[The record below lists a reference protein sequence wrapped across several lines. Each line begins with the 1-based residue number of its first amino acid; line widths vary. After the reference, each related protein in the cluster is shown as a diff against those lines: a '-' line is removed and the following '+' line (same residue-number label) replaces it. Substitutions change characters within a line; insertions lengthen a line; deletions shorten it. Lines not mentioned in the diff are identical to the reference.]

1 MDCSVKRLLDAPSNP
16 ESSYDA
22 AGYVDRIFKG
32 GKPSD
37 LPVEQPTKLELLI
50 NNKAAEQLGLTIPQ
64 SLRISADKVI
74 E

>member
-1 MDCSVKRLLDAPSNP
+1 M
-16 ESSYDA
+16 SYGQNQVDIYRRVA
-22 AGYVDRIFKG
+22 DYVDRIFKG
-32 GKPSD
+32 SKPGD

-50 NNKAAEQLGLTIPQ
+50 NSKAAQTLGLTIPP